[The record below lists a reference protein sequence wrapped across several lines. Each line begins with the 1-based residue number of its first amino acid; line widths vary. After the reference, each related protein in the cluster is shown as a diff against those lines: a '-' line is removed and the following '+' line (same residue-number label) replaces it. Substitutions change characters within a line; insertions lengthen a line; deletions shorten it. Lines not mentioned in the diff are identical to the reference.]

1 MDVLN
6 SATAKYLLAI
16 FGYIIKSKSKKR
28 MEKFMT
34 RLFEP
39 IKGIG
44 EADETYKRMMN
55 HQEIRR

>member
-6 SATAKYLLAI
+6 SVTAKYLLAI
-16 FGYIIKSKSKKR
+16 FGYILKPKSKKR

-39 IKGIG
+39 LKGIG
-44 EADETYKRMMN
+44 EAD
-55 HQEIRR
+55 